1 MTQPTIEP
9 NMTLEQAARK
19 AAEIFRWYEQLH
31 AAKPDMEKAK
41 RNAEFAEMLER
52 ALTAQAGDGN
62 RLPLEEVPEGWKL
75 AWISHGKFG
84 DAKFCA
90 QIRRVDSH
98 IAPNV
103 CYAYS
108 ATPAE
113 ALRAAIAAAK
123 DGAG

>member
-52 ALTAQAGDGN
+52 ALTAQAGDAN
-62 RLPLEEVPEGWKL
+62 RLPLDEFERGRQYGLK
-75 AWISHGKFG
+75 
-84 DAKFCA
+84 
-90 QIRRVDSH
+90 
-98 IAPNV
+98 
-103 CYAYS
+103 
-108 ATPAE
+108 E
-113 ALRAAIAAAK
+113 ALNCVCDIHKRFAKNQAAWDAISQAQKAINMKRVQVKRAAIAAAK
-123 DGAG
+123 GE

>member
-52 ALTAQAGDGN
+52 ALTAQAGDAN
-62 RLPLEEVPEGWKL
+62 RLPLEEVPEGWRLSKL
-75 AWISHGKFG
+75 HLTTQGIFYAELINQRTGASLLSH
-84 DAKFCA
+84 
-90 QIRRVDSH
+90 SL
-98 IAPNV
+98 
-103 CYAYS
+103 
-108 ATPAE
+108 TPAE

-123 DGAG
+123 DGEG